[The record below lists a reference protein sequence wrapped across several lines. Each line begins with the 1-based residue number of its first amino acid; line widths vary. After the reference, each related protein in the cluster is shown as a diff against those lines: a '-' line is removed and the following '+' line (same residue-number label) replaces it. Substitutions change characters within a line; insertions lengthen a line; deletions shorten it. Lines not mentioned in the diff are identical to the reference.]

1 MKKLLVIISLLFFSN
16 LNLFSIDIKG
26 KWLFKSIKYTK
37 DSSDK
42 NLIPISNGDYM
53 LINEEGKFK
62 DFAINYTASSV
73 WEKHFGKTDLMLGN
87 AIIIKSNARSGGW

>member
-53 LINEEGKFK
+53 LINEDGTFLYELK
-62 DFAINYTASSV
+62 DAKKNIKQIVETNNQS
-73 WEKHFGKTDLMLGN
+73 EK
-87 AIIIKSNARSGGW
+87 